1 MSIMNRQS
9 RYEASIAWLALMGA
23 LLSFGCTHY
32 TDYSAFISEP
42 RPLVT
47 LTEYRMAPP
56 DTIQIA
62 SKRVREFNGYRETIS
77 PDGKITV
84 PLIGSIFVAGRT
96 CEEVAQNLEELARDF
111 YEDADVTMRVIGY
124 RSKKIYV
131 FGEAGA
137 VGPYV
142 YNGANTVLETLAK
155 AQPSRLADASRIQIL
170 RPNKDGD
177 LIRRMTIDLDK
188 MVKEGDIALDA
199 VLEEGDIIYIPPN
212 PLAAVGLVFQQLL
225 LPIQPMVSTVQ
236 GPADFDEAGRSE
248 VYGGNRT
255 N

>member
-1 MSIMNRQS
+1 MSIMNKHS
-9 RYEASIAWLALMGA
+9 RYETSIAWLALMSA
-23 LLSFGCTHY
+23 LMSFGCTHY

-62 SKRVREFNGYRETIS
+62 SKRVRELNGYRETIS
-77 PDGKITV
+77 PDGKITA

-96 CEEVAQNLEELARDF
+96 CEEVAQELEEMARDF

-131 FGEAGA
+131 FGEAAA
-137 VGPYV
+137 VGPYT
-142 YNGANTVLETLAK
+142 YDGANTVLETLAK
-155 AQPSRLADASRIQIL
+155 AQPTRLADASRIQIL

-188 MVKEGDIALDA
+188 MIKEGDIALDA
-199 VLEEGDIIYIPPN
+199 VLEEGDIIYVPAN
-212 PLAAVGLVFQQLL
+212 PLAAVAMVFQQLL
-225 LPIQPMVSTVQ
+225 LPIQPMASTIR
-236 GPADFDEAGRSE
+236 GPSDIDDASRER
-248 VYGGNRT
+248 VYTGT
-255 N
+255 EQ

>member
-1 MSIMNRQS
+1 MSIMNKQI

-23 LLSFGCTHY
+23 LLSFGCTRH

-62 SKRVREFNGYRETIS
+62 SKRIRELNGYRETIS
-77 PDGKITV
+77 PDGKITA

-96 CEEVAQNLEELARDF
+96 CEEVAQELEEMARDY

-124 RSKKIYV
+124 HSKKIYV
-131 FGEAGA
+131 FGEAGS
-137 VGPYV
+137 VGPYP
-142 YNGANTVLETLAK
+142 YDGANTVMETLAR
-155 AQPSRLADASRIQIL
+155 AQPSRLADASRIQVL

-212 PLAAVGLVFQQLL
+212 PLAAVGLAFQQLL
-225 LPIQPMVSTVQ
+225 LPIQPMTSTVQ
-236 GPADFDEAGRSE
+236 GPSDIDDARRTR
-248 VYGGNRT
+248 VYGGDD
-255 N
+255 